1 MPVFRQVGMEM
12 AVAKSRPLVVV
23 TGATGAV
30 GPLVVKAFQDE
41 GYSIRT
47 LSLDPPPG
55 SGWPDNVE
63 TVLGDVTDRSTVD
76 AALRG
81 AEAVV
86 HLAALLHI
94 ADPSPALRER
104 YERINVGGTANVVA
118 AAVRAGVGRLVLFST
133 IAVYGPSGGRIL
145 TEDSPPCPD
154 TLYARTKLEA
164 EKIVLGARGADGA
177 GIGVVLRLGSVY
189 GRRVKGNYRRLVR
202 ALASGR
208 FVPIGAGSNRR
219 TLIYD
224 RDAAR
229 AAVLAAVHPE
239 AAGRIFNVT
248 DGQFHTLGAV
258 LEAICGALG
267 RKPPRW
273 TLPAGS
279 VRFLA
284 GLLEDGVR
292 LFGFHSP
299 ITRATIDKYTEDMAV
314 DGSCF
319 QSRIGF
325 VPRYDLIAG
334 WRETVDEMRS
344 SGEI

>member
-1 MPVFRQVGMEM
+1 MPMTTQN
-12 AVAKSRPLVVV
+12 S
-23 TGATGAV
+23 
-30 GPLVVKAFQDE
+30 
-41 GYSIRT
+41 
-47 LSLDPPPG
+47 
-55 SGWPDNVE
+55 
-63 TVLGDVTDRSTVD
+63 
-76 AALRG
+76 
-81 AEAVV
+81 
-86 HLAALLHI
+86 
-94 ADPSPALRER
+94 
-104 YERINVGGTANVVA
+104 
-118 AAVRAGVGRLVLFST
+118 
-133 IAVYGPSGGRIL
+133 
-145 TEDSPPCPD
+145 
-154 TLYARTKLEA
+154 
-164 EKIVLGARGADGA
+164 GA

-202 ALASGR
+202 ALARGR

-248 DGQFHTLGAV
+248 DGHFHTMGAV
-258 LEAICGALG
+258 LEAVCGALG
-267 RKPPRW
+267 RRPPRW
-273 TLPAGS
+273 ALPAGS

-284 GLLEDGVR
+284 GLLEDGAR

-299 ITRATIDKYTEDMAV
+299 ISRATIDKYTEDMAV

-319 QSRIGF
+319 QTRIGF

-334 WRETVDEMRS
+334 WREAVDEMRD